1 MNNYRRIFKS
11 KNTGKSILK
20 ELLVNLF
27 IAELIDPSPK
37 VWFVSP
43 WISDLTIID
52 NSSGSFNSL
61 NPDWNGKKVLLT
73 DAVIQMLSASTKV
86 YIISNN
92 DPHNKIFIDKIH
104 IRAKEEGYS
113 EFLNTKIREDLH
125 TKGII
130 TNHGS
135 LSGSMNLTYNGLEIN
150 EETILYFISRDHIQQ
165 DLIQCERYINE

>member
-73 DAVIQMLSASTKV
+73 
-86 YIISNN
+86 
-92 DPHNKIFIDKIH
+92 
-104 IRAKEEGYS
+104 
-113 EFLNTKIREDLH
+113 
-125 TKGII
+125 
-130 TNHGS
+130 
-135 LSGSMNLTYNGLEIN
+135 
-150 EETILYFISRDHIQQ
+150 TILTILRKSSA
-165 DLIQCERYINE
+165 EKINIHRHGKAATIELKEHLH